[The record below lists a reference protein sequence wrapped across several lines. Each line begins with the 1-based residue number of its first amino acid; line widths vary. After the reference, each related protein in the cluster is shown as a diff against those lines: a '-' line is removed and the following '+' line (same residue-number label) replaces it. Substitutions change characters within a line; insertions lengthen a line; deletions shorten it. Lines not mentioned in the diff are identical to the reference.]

1 MSDFPL
7 QKVLRQVLTSV
18 HGSARGYPLL
28 PTFGSLSVR
37 ARERG
42 TSRKEHPLL
51 ERSHRDRLPR
61 AFFSAMSRHLF
72 ACKSRAFQTEY
83 LFPSPSADLEACRK
97 KFLRRRLKKE
107 QPDKI
112 YKTKQTA
119 VPSPRMMR
127 RFIKSRS
134 VALLVFLSPAPLSLF
149 LSTSSVFLCPS
160 LRSLTVLTGPGLQ
173 RQTVSAAA
181 WWPPPPSFSRFLTA
195 PKETK
200 VGW

>member
-1 MSDFPL
+1 MCGERLGALRCDVCRCSLRTNVTTDGRNVRHVDKVVGRL
-7 QKVLRQVLTSV
+7 QLQRHEDTLTGRPACLTSPFKKFLRQVLTSV

-97 KFLRRRLKKE
+97 KFRRRLKKNN
-107 QPDKI
+107 Q
-112 YKTKQTA
+112 TK
-119 VPSPRMMR
+119 
-127 RFIKSRS
+127 
-134 VALLVFLSPAPLSLF
+134 
-149 LSTSSVFLCPS
+149 STRPNK
-160 LRSLTVLTGPGLQ
+160 Q
-173 RQTVSAAA
+173 RCL
-181 WWPPPPSFSRFLTA
+181 PH
-195 PKETK
+195 
-200 VGW
+200 G